1 MIFNS
6 LEFFVFLTVVFTAY
20 WLLSK
25 WYKAQNLLLVIASY
39 LFYAFWDWRFLL
51 IIGSLSAIAFIC
63 GIYIERISSAKNKLI
78 ICIANVTI
86 CLLVLGIFK
95 YFNFFVDT
103 FGVICNSMGIK
114 VDRFVSHLILPIGIS
129 FYSFKCISY
138 IVDVYK
144 NDYRASTDIVA
155 FFAYISFF
163 PQLMAGPID
172 RASCLLTQFQQ
183 KRSFNEPIAS
193 DGCRQMLWGFFKKVV
208 VADNCQVAVDQIWGG
223 QFSAPGYVLLLV
235 PILYSFQIY
244 CDFSGYSDIAV
255 GCGKLF
261 GIKQTRNFCNPYF
274 SRNIQDFWRRWHISL
289 MTWLRDYIYIP
300 LGGSKCTSIKI
311 YRNIIVVW
319 TISGLWHGA
328 NWTFV
333 CWGLFHAFLIISYR
347 RFKSIISFE
356 DSNSMIA
363 RLLCMFGTFLMVSFG
378 WILFRAESVAIS
390 FVYLKGV
397 FVNNLD
403 FRNFIGHLEGLNL
416 TVIIPAIGFTL
427 VVEWLNRYR
436 QHGLDFSSR
445 GVMLKHTP
453 LRYSFY
459 VVLVLCT
466 MALSPSNSEYIYFRF

>member
-6 LEFFVFLTVVFTAY
+6 LDFFVFLSVVFVAY
-20 WLLSK
+20 WLFSK
-25 WYKAQNLLLVIASY
+25 WYKAQNLLIVIASY
-39 LFYAFWDWRFLL
+39 IFYAFWDWRFLL
-51 IIGSLSAIAFIC
+51 IIGSLSAITFIC
-63 GIYIERISSAKNKLI
+63 GICIERISSTKNKLV
-78 ICIANVTI
+78 ICIANVII
-86 CLLVLGIFK
+86 CLLMLGIFK
-95 YFNFFVDT
+95 YFNFFADS
-103 FGVICNSMGIK
+103 FGLICNAMGIK
-114 VDRFVSHLILPIGIS
+114 VDRIVSHLILPIGIS

-144 NDYRASTDIVA
+144 KDYRASADIIA
-155 FFAYISFF
+155 FFAYICFF

-172 RASCLLTQFQQ
+172 RASSLLTQFQK

-193 DGCRQMLWGFFKKVV
+193 DGCRQMLWGFFKKAV

-223 QFSAPGYVLLLV
+223 QFSEPGYVLILV
-235 PILYSFQIY
+235 SILYSFQIY
-244 CDFSGYSDIAV
+244 CDFSGYSDLAI

-261 GIKQTRNFCNPYF
+261 GIKLTRNFNNPYF

-300 LGGSKCTSIKI
+300 LGGSRCTSIKI
-311 YRNIIVVW
+311 YRNIVIVW
-319 TISGLWHGA
+319 AISGLWHGA

-333 CWGLFHAFLIISYR
+333 CWGLFHAFLLISYR
-347 RFKSIISFE
+347 KFKSVISLG
-356 DSNSMIA
+356 DSKTA
-363 RLLCMFGTFLMVSFG
+363 RLLCMFVTFLMVSFG

-390 FVYLKGV
+390 FVYLNSV

-403 FRNFIGHLEGLNL
+403 FGNFIGHLEGLNL

-436 QHGLDFSSR
+436 QHGLDFPIG

-459 VVLVLCT
+459 VALVLCT
-466 MALSPSNSEYIYFRF
+466 MALSPSNSE